1 MAGYVPPDWPVG
13 VHPPGS
19 ERFEKTA
26 VTWLLDVVP
35 ADYRVHGVLLR
46 HPAALAALARHHL
59 EACVQGAR
67 EGYRSARAELSPQL
81 PRQGVEA
88 VLAAYRAEGGRLV
101 KTSRAVDLVARAL
114 NGEVFAPK
122 PAGRSGQSESVPQG
136 PGGLTGHGAA
146 PGRTGSSRASAALP
160 RGRGSSRQQGRSPV
174 PAGPSGTTPPSQPAR
189 KSRPRQTRARPAAEA
204 RAH

>member
-1 MAGYVPPDWPVG
+1 MAGYVPPGWPVG

-59 EACVQGAR
+59 AACVQGAR

-114 NGEVFAPK
+114 NGEVFAPR
-122 PAGRSGQSESVPQG
+122 PAGRSGQPEPVP
-136 PGGLTGHGAA
+136 HGAA
-146 PGRTGSSRASAALP
+146 PGRTGPSRVSAAPP

-174 PAGPSGTTPPSQPAR
+174 PARPSGTTPPSQPAR

-204 RAH
+204 RVH